1 MLSKMRLI
9 IMPSEGGLNYYVLL
23 EGVRC
28 PQALYVHKIQSINL
42 PIYLVKAL
50 NLYTFQPFIVIFIF
64 AY

>member
-1 MLSKMRLI
+1 
-9 IMPSEGGLNYYVLL
+9 MPSEGGLNYYVLL